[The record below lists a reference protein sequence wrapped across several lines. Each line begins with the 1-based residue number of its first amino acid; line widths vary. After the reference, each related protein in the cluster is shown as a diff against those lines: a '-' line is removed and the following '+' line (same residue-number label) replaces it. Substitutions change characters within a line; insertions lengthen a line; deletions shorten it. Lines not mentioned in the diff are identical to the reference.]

1 MTNSKSILIVAC
13 QRPPHADCPGTGGGL
28 RSYMLGEALKARGH
42 KIIYSLPQKCSDTAI
57 PTIDESLCYAP
68 SMGNLGGIVT
78 RCRPDIVLF
87 SNWGLAAQA
96 GELDVP
102 VIVDINGALVLE
114 NHHRRHSVL
123 LNDALTKIRALEKAD
138 LVIAGSHAQKH
149 YLIAWGLMAGMHPDA
164 FPIEVVPFS
173 LPPRLPT
180 PKPAQ
185 DPLAVMAGYNW
196 PWLNG
201 QGALKAVSAEMDALG
216 HGRLMIYSG
225 MPPYNDVLQGEDS
238 TGDAAGPLAV
248 AHLPR
253 VFIHDPVSF
262 EQLTEV
268 LTRCSFAVDVWKDN
282 LERELAFS
290 SRTVT
295 YLWSGLPV
303 LTSAKGHLAEL
314 IASYQAGWIVNGNDE
329 PQLSKLVRSLL
340 MNPEETAACGAN
352 AQKLVREHLTWDKT
366 IDPLVQF
373 CNSPAKRD
381 GRSSLLSKF
390 NRLQDECSRLNTTL
404 ADLHRRSGALER
416 ENRLLGEVHRKPKGF
431 AVLASPAL
439 LRRQARRWLAGWPLL
454 FYLFAITTI
463 GHRLHGLMIWW
474 QRRRQ

>member
-1 MTNSKSILIVAC
+1 
-13 QRPPHADCPGTGGGL
+13 
-28 RSYMLGEALKARGH
+28 MLAEALKACGH
-42 KIIYSLPQKCSDTAI
+42 NIIYSLPQNYNDTSVQ
-57 PTIDESLCYAP
+57 TTDESMCYAP
-68 SMGNLGGIVT
+68 SMGNLGEIVT
-78 RCRPDIVLF
+78 RCQPDIVLF

-102 VIVDINGALVLE
+102 IIVDINGSLVLE

-123 LNDALTKIRALEKAD
+123 LNDALAKIRALEKAD

-149 YLIAWGLMAGMHPDA
+149 YLIAWGLMAGMNPDA

-173 LPPRLPT
+173 LSPRLPA
-180 PKPAQ
+180 PKPPK

-201 QGALKAVSAEMDALG
+201 QRALKTVSDEMEALG
-216 HGRLMIYSG
+216 NGRLMIYSG

-238 TGDAAGPLAV
+238 TWDATGHLAI
-248 AHLPR
+248 ANLPR
-253 VFIHDPVSF
+253 VFLHDPVPF

-268 LTRCSFAVDVWKDN
+268 LTRCSFAVDVWQDN

-303 LTSAKGHLAEL
+303 ITSAKGHLAEL
-314 IASYQAGWIVNGNDE
+314 IASYKAGWIVNGNDE

-340 MNPEETAACGAN
+340 INHDETAAYGAN
-352 AQKLVREHLTWDKT
+352 AQKMVREHLTWDKT
-366 IDPLVQF
+366 IDPLARF
-373 CNSPAKRD
+373 CNSPIKRD
-381 GRSSLLSKF
+381 GRSSLLSKL
-390 NRLQDECSRLNTTL
+390 NRLQDECTRLHTNI
-404 ADLHRRSGALER
+404 ADLHRRSDALER
-416 ENRLLGEVHRKPKGF
+416 ENRLLGDVHRKPKGF
-431 AVLASPAL
+431 AVLNSTVL
-439 LRRQARRWLAGWPLL
+439 IRRKTRRWLVGWPLL
-454 FYLFAITTI
+454 LYLFTITTI